1 MSSDQARYPILL
13 FKAGIGA
20 LSTDYTSLC
29 EDLARHGYIVVAS
42 DAPYSTYYREH
53 DSFNTNYSIRSR
65 IANMLLV
72 EKTLHRL
79 RLLLT
84 AT

>member
-1 MSSDQARYPILL
+1 MNYTPFNAIQPWYSFCTAYIATYRCTKI
-13 FKAGIGA
+13 A
-20 LSTDYTSLC
+20 LSET
-29 EDLARHGYIVVAS
+29 A
-42 DAPYSTYYREH
+42 DAHKRYYREH